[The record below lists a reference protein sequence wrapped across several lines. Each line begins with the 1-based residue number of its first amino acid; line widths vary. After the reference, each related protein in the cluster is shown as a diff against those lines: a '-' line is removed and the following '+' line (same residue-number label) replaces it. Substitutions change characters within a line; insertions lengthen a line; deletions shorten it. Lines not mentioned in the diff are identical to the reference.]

1 MPRPTFP
8 TPAPSTVRVSKERF
22 LEDLTALASIGGR
35 PDGGVDRVAGSA
47 ADAEGR
53 AWFAQRIADAGL
65 VPRVDALGNVFG
77 TVPGAVAPYLLT
89 GSHTDTVPAGGHLDG
104 AYGVVAA
111 LEALRALYQ
120 AGHPAARSLQIVG
133 FFDEEGARPDSAGG
147 LTGSTAFCSGDG
159 IDDIAAFL
167 ELHIEQGPRM
177 EEAGTDL
184 AVVEGIVGVQR
195 FSVTFLGETNH
206 AGTTPM
212 AGRAD
217 AGRAAM
223 KLATRVQPM
232 VRGVDRDMVMNIGFV
247 EFVPGAPNVIP
258 GEARLVVEWR
268 SASHRALAEATQE
281 LEALACW
288 TAVDENC
295 TVSVERISAKPIT
308 EFDQELCAVLERACR
323 STGGRMD
330 RLFSY
335 AGHDASVLAEHVP
348 TAMLFVPSTG
358 GVSHSPKED
367 TPDTQL
373 LRGCQALLHS
383 VIEYTKQGDQHID
396 AP

>member
-1 MPRPTFP
+1 MPVSISP
-8 TPAPSTVRVSKERF
+8 TPVPATVQISKERF
-22 LEDLTALASIGGR
+22 LDDLAALAAVGGR

-65 VPRVDALGNVFG
+65 VPRVDAMGNVFG
-77 TVPGAVAPYLLT
+77 TAPGGAAPYLLT
-89 GSHTDTVPAGGHLDG
+89 GSHTDTVPAGGRLDG
-104 AYGVVAA
+104 AYGVIAA
-111 LEALRALYQ
+111 LETLRSLHE

-133 FFDEEGARPDSAGG
+133 FFDEEGARPDSTGG
-147 LTGSTAFCSGDG
+147 LTGSTAFCAGDG

-232 VRGVDRDMVMNIGFV
+232 VRGVDQGMVMNIGFV
-247 EFVPGAPNVIP
+247 ELVPGAPNVIP

-268 SASHRALAEATQE
+268 SASHHALAEATRE
-281 LEALACW
+281 LEALARW
-288 TAVDENC
+288 TAADENC

-308 EFDQELCAVLERACR
+308 EFDPALCAVVERACR
-323 STGGRMD
+323 GVGGRAD

-335 AGHDASVLAEHVP
+335 AGHDASVLAERVP

-358 GVSHSPKED
+358 GVSHSAKED
-367 TPDTQL
+367 TPDAQL

-383 VIEYTKQGDQHID
+383 VIEYTRQGGLGPD